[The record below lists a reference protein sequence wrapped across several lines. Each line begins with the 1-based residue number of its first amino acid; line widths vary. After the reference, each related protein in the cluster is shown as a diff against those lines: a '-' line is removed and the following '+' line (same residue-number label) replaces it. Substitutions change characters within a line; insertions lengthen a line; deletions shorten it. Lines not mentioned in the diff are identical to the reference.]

1 MEPEQITKEI
11 SRMSLAQKLLLT
23 QDIWDSIAR
32 EGDRLPMPQWQKKE
46 LDKRYDEYRQGTMD
60 LHDWQ
65 DIHNRLRAG
74 HK

>member
-1 MEPEQITKEI
+1 MEPEQIVKEI
-11 SRMSLAQKLLLT
+11 NRLSLTQKLLLT

-32 EGDRLPMPQWQKKE
+32 EGHNLPLPQWQKKE
-46 LDKRYDEYRQGTMD
+46 LDKRYAEYRQGKMD

-65 DIHNRLRAG
+65 KVHDRLRSR